1 MYRTSQKLLKK
12 YHLPDFAF
20 AIDGVHIFFDDKPC
34 GIPQDRIAQAF
45 FGRKLRYAV
54 NAMVIG
60 GPDRLIYDLNLA
72 SPGSFSDSTTWR
84 CSTVKTILEGLHPK
98 FLLAGDS
105 GYSKSKI
112 MVTPFSNEEALG
124 DPHKRLFNLRL
135 SGLRAEGSE
144 NFFGMWKRRWP
155 IIKHVRL
162 NHDKAMEAVFA
173 TAVLHNLCVHWN
185 EPEPPMDGED
195 EIPDEF
201 LNFNQG
207 QVHVVDDR
215 DRAAV
220 RAEGEIVRNRLLA
233 NMPPPTSDERK
244 MLGQTS

>member
-1 MYRTSQKLLKK
+1 MLGKFCEAVNKVIRPQVLHLPDLETIYRTSQKLLKK
-12 YHLPDFAF
+12 YQLPDFAF
-20 AIDGVHIFFDDKPC
+20 GIDCVHIFFHDKPRC
-34 GIPQDRIAQAF
+34 IPQDRIAQAF

-60 GPDRLIYDLNLA
+60 GQDRLIYDLNLA

-84 CSTVKTILEGLHPK
+84 CSTVKTILKRLHPK

-135 SGLRAEGSE
+135 SGLRAEGPE
-144 NFFGMWKRRWP
+144 NIFGMWKSRWP

-185 EPEPPMDGED
+185 KPEPPNGW
-195 EIPDEF
+195 
-201 LNFNQG
+201 
-207 QVHVVDDR
+207 
-215 DRAAV
+215 
-220 RAEGEIVRNRLLA
+220 
-233 NMPPPTSDERK
+233 
-244 MLGQTS
+244 